1 MEHQVLEV
9 TQIVQEIMPPQLL
22 TQGIAVIEVFTVLKQ
37 DTTVS
42 AEDVTTWLECDSDL
56 STSQAL
62 SDEIILHNVTGTTDD
77 SEATLKGEGEKG
89 RRERGKRQEEVS
101 VNVGNFQEGTGLL

>member
-1 MEHQVLEV
+1 LQ
-9 TQIVQEIMPPQLL
+9 
-22 TQGIAVIEVFTVLKQ
+22 
-37 DTTVS
+37 
-42 AEDVTTWLECDSDL
+42 
-56 STSQAL
+56 
-62 SDEIILHNVTGTTDD
+62 NVTGTTDD